1 MYQYHKWL
9 RSFHAVAR
17 TGSFT
22 LAAEYLS
29 VGQPTVSEQVGALE
43 ARFSVELF
51 HRRGR
56 YIEMS
61 AAGRQLYAI
70 TQGLFGQEDEALQ
83 LLQSFHQRKEGMF
96 RLGAVSPPIAMSLTY
111 SLMQQYPEVKLETS
125 ISSEQGTLERLYNFD
140 IDVAILALSEF
151 DQRLHT
157 RLYRRYPIIAVVR
170 EDHPWANQ
178 KQVRVEQIR
187 GERVVLREQASRTRQ
202 LMEEGCRRVGI
213 ELDCVMQLNSR
224 EAIVHAIAQGIGI
237 GFVSAVEYA
246 ETPGTR
252 PVTFVDHPFYIEYHL
267 CCLATRQN
275 RPMIAELFESSA
287 AAHLTLTP
295 DPVNRGR
302 LCSSFPLETTP

>member
-9 RSFHAVAR
+9 RSFHAVAQ

-29 VGQPTVSEQVGALE
+29 VGQPTVSEQVSALE
-43 ARFSVELF
+43 NMFSVELF

-56 YIEMS
+56 FIEVS

-70 TQGLFGQEDEALQ
+70 TQGLFGQEDEAVQ
-83 LLQSFHQRKEGMF
+83 LLQSFRQRKAGML
-96 RLGAVSPPIAMSLTY
+96 RLGAVSPPIAMNLTY
-111 SLMQQYPEVKLETS
+111 ELLQQYPDVELDTS
-125 ISSEQGTLERLYNFD
+125 FSSELDTLERLYNFD
-140 IDVAILALSEF
+140 IDVAILALSGF

-170 EDHPWANQ
+170 DDHPWVSQ
-178 KQVRVEQIR
+178 EQVHIEQVR
-187 GERVVLREQASRTRQ
+187 GERLVLRERSSRTRQ
-202 LMEEGCRRVGI
+202 LVEEGCRRFGI
-213 ELDCVMQLNSR
+213 GLDCVMQLNSR

-252 PVTFVDHPFYIEYHL
+252 PITFVDHPLYIDYHL
-267 CCLATRQN
+267 CCLAVRQK
-275 RPMIAELFESSA
+275 RPMIAELFASSA
-287 AAHLTLTP
+287 QPST
-295 DPVNRGR
+295 
-302 LCSSFPLETTP
+302 

>member
-22 LAAEYLS
+22 QAAEYLS
-29 VGQPTVSEQVGALE
+29 VGQPTVSEQVSALE
-43 ARFSVELF
+43 NMFSVELF

-61 AAGRQLYAI
+61 DAGQQLYAI
-70 TQGLFGQEDEALQ
+70 TQGLFGQEDEAVQ
-83 LLQSFHQRKEGMF
+83 LLLSFRQRKAGML
-96 RLGAVSPPIAMSLTY
+96 RLGAVSPPIAMNLTY
-111 SLMQQYPEVKLETS
+111 ELMQQYPDVELETS
-125 ISSEQGTLERLYNFD
+125 FSSERDTLERLYNFD

-170 EDHPWANQ
+170 DDHPWATQ
-178 KQVRVEQIR
+178 EQVRIEQLR
-187 GERVVLREQASRTRQ
+187 GERLVLRERASRTRQ
-202 LMEEGCRRVGI
+202 LVEDGAGQLGI
-213 ELDCVMQLNSR
+213 ELNCVMQLNSR
-224 EAIVHAIAQGIGI
+224 EAIVHAIARGIGI

-252 PVTFVDHPFYIEYHL
+252 PVTFVDHPFYIDYHL
-267 CCLATRQN
+267 CCLAIRQN
-275 RPMIAELFESSA
+275 RPMIAELFANSPPS
-287 AAHLTLTP
+287 
-295 DPVNRGR
+295 
-302 LCSSFPLETTP
+302 TT